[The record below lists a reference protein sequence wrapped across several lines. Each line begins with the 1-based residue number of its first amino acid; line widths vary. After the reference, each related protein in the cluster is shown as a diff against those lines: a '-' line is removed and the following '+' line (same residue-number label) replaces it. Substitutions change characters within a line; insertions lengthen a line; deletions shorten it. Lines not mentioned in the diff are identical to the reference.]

1 MGRLF
6 AVKNLGPAPSME
18 ELANAMAQYVLFY
31 EDTYLLKD
39 DTECGQTVED
49 YVYDGTLHMIADDP
63 RDALV
68 YLTSE
73 RQHVCDEG
81 ADDDSQ
87 IPMLDRLI
95 DMTKAY
101 IAARG
106 L

>member
-1 MGRLF
+1 MARLF

-18 ELANAMAQYVLFY
+18 DLVSDIVSYALDY
-31 EDTYLLKD
+31 EDTYDLKD
-39 DTECGQTVED
+39 NKGSDQTLYD
-49 YVYDGTLHMIADDP
+49 FVYDSVLQMVAGNP

-73 RQHVCDEG
+73 RNLARAEG
-81 ADDDSQ
+81 TVDDDQ
-87 IPMLDRLI
+87 LPMLDRLI
-95 DMTKAY
+95 DLTKAY

>member
-18 ELANAMAQYVLFY
+18 DLASSLSLYAL
-31 EDTYLLKD
+31 
-39 DTECGQTVED
+39 D
-49 YVYDGTLHMIADDP
+49 YVETYALMDNMDGDQSLSDYAYDSSLQAIAKHP
-63 RDALV
+63 RDVLV
-68 YLTSE
+68 YLTTE
-73 RQHVCDEG
+73 RDIVRVEG
-81 ADDDSQ
+81 AIDENQ
-87 IPMLDRLI
+87 LPMLDRLI

>member
-18 ELANAMAQYVLFY
+18 DLAQAVSDYVIAY
-31 EDTYLLKD
+31 ADTYELMDACEGNQSVKD
-39 DTECGQTVED
+39 CA
-49 YVYDGTLHMIADDP
+49 YDRSLQAVAEKP
-63 RDALV
+63 RDVLV
-68 YLTSE
+68 FLTSE
-73 RQHVCDEG
+73 RDIARVEG
-81 ADDDSQ
+81 AIDEAQ

-95 DMTKAY
+95 DATKAY